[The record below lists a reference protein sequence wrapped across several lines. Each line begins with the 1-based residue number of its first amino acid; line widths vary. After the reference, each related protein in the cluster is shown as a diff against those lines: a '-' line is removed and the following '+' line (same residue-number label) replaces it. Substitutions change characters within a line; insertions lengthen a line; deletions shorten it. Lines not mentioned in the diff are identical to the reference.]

1 MMQRHS
7 VSSPL
12 GRAGM
17 RLAWRLCRCA
27 TMLAACMTLLAAGAG
42 CIPESVD
49 EFDPPFVPGVT
60 THAVRIGSSL
70 ALTGHA
76 SFLGLQTLQGANT
89 LLLEVNEQGGVHG
102 RQIELVAQD
111 DGYDP
116 PRCLMNTQRFLV
128 EQNIFA
134 LFCYVGT
141 PTTVKIIPLVQRA
154 RIPLIGMFTGAK
166 DLREPFNRYIINVR
180 ASYYQE
186 TGAAVEHIVEQL
198 GMRKIAIFYQYDAYG
213 LDGLRGAELAL
224 LQYDAAPVAK
234 SSYIRGTLQVEHG
247 MERILD
253 SDAEAVIMIG
263 TYEPCAKF
271 IKLAKAAGKNLL
283 FYNVSFVGA
292 EELARLLGEAG
303 EGVIVSQVVPPPELP
318 ESRELMHEVQTYMD
332 LSSKHFPGSTTSSV
346 SLEGYLNA
354 LVLVEGLQRAGPDLT
369 REGFIDAVESIRER
383 RLGRNTAISFGK
395 DDHQG
400 LDAVYFT
407 WIRNGRLNLITDW
420 KEVRQVFKP
429 QENAVRLPVLADN
442 ATDNATGNATDSRP
456 GTAAAANASG
466 GQ

>member
-1 MMQRHS
+1 MLEIRRD
-7 VSSPL
+7 VGL
-12 GRAGM
+12 AGRAAGPM
-17 RLAWRLCRCA
+17 VMAV
-27 TMLAACMTLLAAGAG
+27 LLVVVCVVAG
-42 CIPESVD
+42 CKTT
-49 EFDPPFVPGVT
+49 PPNDDGAADAVPGVNAT
-60 THAVRIGSSL
+60 SVRIGSSL

-76 SFLGLQTLQGANT
+76 SFLGRQTLQGAEA
-89 LLLEVNEQGGVHG
+89 LLREVNERGGVHG
-102 RQIELVAQD
+102 RRLELVARD

-116 PRCLMNTQRFLV
+116 PRCLMNTQRFIV

-198 GMRKIAIFYQYDAYG
+198 GLRKIAIFYQYDAYG

-224 LQYDAAPVAK
+224 LNYDAAPVAK

-247 MERILD
+247 LERILE

-271 IKLAKAAGKNLL
+271 IKLAKARKPNLL

-292 EELARLLGEAG
+292 EELARLLGKEGA
-303 EGVIVSQVVPPPELP
+303 GVIVSQVAPPPELP
-318 ESRELMHEVQTYMD
+318 ESRELVDEVQTYLE
-332 LSSKHFPGSTTSSV
+332 LSGKHFPDGTTSSV
-346 SLEGYLNA
+346 GLEGYLNA
-354 LVLVEGLQRAGPDLT
+354 LVLVEGLTRAGPHLT
-369 REGFIDAVESIRER
+369 REGFIDAVESIREK
-383 RLGRNTAISFGK
+383 RLGARTVISFAK

-407 WIRNGRLNLITDW
+407 WIRDGRLQLITDW
-420 KEVRQVFKP
+420 KEVADVF
-429 QENAVRLPVLADN
+429 RLA
-442 ATDNATGNATDSRP
+442 
-456 GTAAAANASG
+456 TAAPPAVQAPAGPGG